1 MRLDTETLSTFYEM
15 ARQGAGLAADRL
27 TAMTGIE
34 SRVAATRIE
43 FVAPELIAA
52 RLAETDLDGGTVVTL
67 DGGLSGRTLLLFET
81 DEVDAVAES
90 LVAAVEPNRSASER
104 LVRSAV
110 PELCA
115 VVNNGF
121 VDGWANVLGVEVEV
135 STPEYLPSVESEQLL
150 GPGETDVAVLFRSQI
165 ETHGTELEFEHY
177 FVPSPETLEGLFSS
191 SDGIEYRSLTGF
203 DEVAQ
208 RGADRVTEDLSQL
221 TGMETDIQVHTVSFI
236 ALDAIPGAVPNER
249 VASVAFGFE
258 GTPSGYLLFL
268 FGEDSARALVERM
281 VGNAPAEGL
290 GEMGRDAL
298 QEASNIMASGL
309 LDGWANALETT
320 IEHTT
325 PAFTWELGP
334 AAVDPLV
341 ASLSGDRAFAFVFD
355 SEIAAADDRFD
366 VDIYVIPDEADIEA
380 AVDTLDP
387 ERMAQAT
394 AKADAEM
401 LHVDA
406 PDREVSLE

>member
-1 MRLDTETLSTFYEM
+1 MYLDTETLSTLYEM
-15 ARQGAGLAADRL
+15 ARQGSGLAADRL

-34 SRVAATRIE
+34 SRVTATRIE
-43 FVAPELIAA
+43 FPSPRELGDE
-52 RLAETDLDGGTVVTL
+52 LAGTNLDSGTLVTL
-67 DGGLSGRTLLLFET
+67 EGGLSGRTALVFDSDEFESI
-81 DEVDAVAES
+81 AQS
-90 LVAAVEPNRSASER
+90 LVADVTPETATRDQ
-104 LVRSAV
+104 LVKSAV

-115 VVNNGF
+115 IVNNGF
-121 VDGWANVLGVEVEV
+121 VDGWANVLGVDVEV
-135 STPEYLPSVESEQLL
+135 STPWRVSDVTPEQLL
-150 GPGETDVAVLFRSQI
+150 EDEEEVTIRFRSHI
-165 ETHGTELEFEHY
+165 ETYDTELAFEHY
-177 FVPSPETLEGLFSS
+177 FAPEQETTRSLASARS
-191 SDGIEYRSLTGF
+191 GIEYEKLAGF

-208 RGADRVTEDLSQL
+208 RGAERGAEDLSQL
-221 TGMETDIQVHTVSFI
+221 TGTETDIQVHTVSFI

-268 FGEDSARALVERM
+268 FDEMSARNLAGRM
-281 VGNAPAEGL
+281 VGNEPAEGL

-341 ASLSGDRAFAFVFD
+341 ASLSEDRAFAFVFD
-355 SEIAAADDRFD
+355 SEITAADDRFD

-380 AVDTLDP
+380 AIDAADP
-387 ERMAQAT
+387 ERMAQAST
-394 AKADAEM
+394 RADTTVLNAEEADSEG
-401 LHVDA
+401 HS
-406 PDREVSLE
+406 R